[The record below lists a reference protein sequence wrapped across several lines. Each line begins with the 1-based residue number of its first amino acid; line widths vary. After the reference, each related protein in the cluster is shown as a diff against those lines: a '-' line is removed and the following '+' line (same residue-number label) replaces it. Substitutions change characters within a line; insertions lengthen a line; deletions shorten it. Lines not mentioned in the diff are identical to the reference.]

1 MTETIVFTKMMNL
14 ALMGTIA
21 AVIASITFWVLLR
34 IVGGKSVFK
43 RIEEMEQDKR
53 ALAIYLSVS
62 KFAIFFLY
70 ATVFTRF

>member
-1 MTETIVFTKMMNL
+1 MMNL